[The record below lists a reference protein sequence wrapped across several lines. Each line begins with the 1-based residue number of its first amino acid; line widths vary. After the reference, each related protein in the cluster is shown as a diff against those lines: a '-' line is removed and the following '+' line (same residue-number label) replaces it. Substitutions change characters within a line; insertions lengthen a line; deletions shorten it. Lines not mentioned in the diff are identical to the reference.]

1 MEGVRQWEGLTGAV
15 DHMTTVSLSRG
26 KSHPREGIRR
36 HFSTMVFFSESR
48 QTQPDGGSTKCLPS
62 PLQSAKVR
70 KDKESASNL
79 QPKEL
84 WDLRQ
89 SRTGKDTQ
97 VGP

>member
-1 MEGVRQWEGLTGAV
+1 MEGVGQWEGLAGAMG
-15 DHMTTVSLSRG
+15 HMTTVSLSRG
-26 KSHPREGIRR
+26 KSHPWEGIRR
-36 HFSTMVFFSESR
+36 HFPTMVFFSESR

-70 KDKESASNL
+70 KDKKSASNL

-84 WDLRQ
+84 WNPRQ
-89 SRTGKDTQ
+89 SRTEKDMQ